1 MEVEVGGRQQKHR
14 APVFQTDHLG
24 HRINHLRT
32 GRGTTP
38 VGEELVEARRVGQQ
52 LWLLVG

>member
-32 GRGTTP
+32 GPTP
-38 VGEELVEARRVGQQ
+38 VGEELVEARRGGQQ